1 MPRILGMFVAF
12 IKVLYECG
20 FSACT
25 QAAQE
30 FQSEIKTSTE
40 AQAEVK
46 STTLPTTP
54 VEEPE
59 AAPPTTTAT
68 SEKDSA

>member
-12 IKVLYECG
+12 IKVLYEC

-46 STTLPTTP
+46 STTMPTTP
-54 VEEPE
+54 VEEPKV
-59 AAPPTTTAT
+59 APPATTAT

>member
-1 MPRILGMFVAF
+1 MFVAF
-12 IKVLYECG
+12 IKVLYEC

-46 STTLPTTP
+46 SNTATP
-54 VEEPE
+54 LEEPKV
-59 AAPPTTTAT
+59 APPATTVSNSTST
-68 SEKDSA
+68 SEKDSP